1 MGMFIIELTFAV
13 SLTKVHANAAAHI
26 RFLRRQYA
34 RGIFLIARRPRPG
47 DREII
52 LAVAPGREQLQSLM
66 REDPLCELGLADVRI
81 VRLDARARAV
91 DHGSVLRKTTA
102 APATRPVPRRR
113 RPRLIHAGHPES
125 REPSNQVDGR
135 RETQRS
141 LAVAAVRDMPGSA
154 LPRQSPARRTSV
166 VWGAR
171 QAGP

>member
-52 LAVAPGREQLQSLM
+52 LAVAPGRAQLQSLM

-81 VRLDARARAV
+81 VQLDARARAV
-91 DHGSVLRKTTA
+91 DHGSVMQEPA
-102 APATRPVPRRR
+102 AALATRSAPRRR
-113 RPRLIHAGHPES
+113 RLRLIHAGHPES
-125 REPSNQVDGR
+125 WEPRNQVDGR
-135 RETQRS
+135 RETQSS
-141 LAVAAVRDMPGSA
+141 LAIAAVRDMRGTPRQ
-154 LPRQSPARRTSV
+154 RQSPA
-166 VWGAR
+166 GEFL
-171 QAGP
+171 